1 MVDWY
6 GLFALKT
13 PPLEILIRGT
23 VIYLVLFSLLRF
35 LLKRESGTTGVTDLL
50 VIVLI
55 ADAAQ
60 NAMSGQYTTVTDGV
74 LLVVVIIGWSFLL
87 DFIAYHV
94 PAAARVIR
102 PKPLPLVR
110 DGQILHRNMRRELV
124 TEDELRGQL
133 REQGIDNLAQVRE
146 ARMESDGQIS
156 VTTRSRRRRGGVDR
170 KKRQRF

>member
-1 MVDWY
+1 MVDWAR
-6 GLFALKT
+6 LFSLET
-13 PPLEILIRGT
+13 PLLEIIVRGT
-23 VIYLVLFSLLRF
+23 VMYLALFLLLRF

-60 NAMSGQYTTVTDGV
+60 NAMAGEYTTITDGV
-74 LLVVVIIGWSFLL
+74 LLVTVIIGWSFLL

-102 PKPLPLVR
+102 PRPLLLVR
-110 DGQILHRNMRRELV
+110 DGRVLDRNLRRELL

-133 REQGIDNLAQVRE
+133 REQGVDSLAKVRE

-156 VTTRSRRRRGGVDR
+156 VTTRSGNQRGGPPR
-170 KKRQRF
+170 KTRMRF